1 MFLSQIKLLGNAM
14 AREERQKLA
23 VNGCYAS
30 HQLLWKLFAGEQKR
44 GFLYCTVNDA
54 LDQFM
59 VLSAQEPKNY
69 NEIFAIQTKRFN
81 PVLYQGQKLSYQI
94 TLNPTV
100 CKNNR
105 RHDVVMN
112 TQQSLLLSELTKL
125 GVDPQVSKKS
135 RLKSQLL
142 DFADDGVVANWKAE
156 LQLSEQIAR
165 SDLLEMWLRFKTD
178 LVLRQWWSERLLSL
192 SARAEL
198 ADCDIFAYQQH
209 QVAKGKN
216 QIRFST
222 VDIVGQLEVTD
233 PEKFTEAL
241 FNGIGRSKAFG
252 CGLMLIK
259 PL

>member
-105 RHDVVMN
+105 RPRCGDEHTAKFIAKRAYKVGGR
-112 TQQSLLLSELTKL
+112 SS
-125 GVDPQVSKKS
+125 
-135 RLKSQLL
+135 
-142 DFADDGVVANWKAE
+142 
-156 LQLSEQIAR
+156 SEQKI
-165 SDLLEMWLRFKTD
+165 
-178 LVLRQWWSERLLSL
+178 
-192 SARAEL
+192 SA
-198 ADCDIFAYQQH
+198 
-209 QVAKGKN
+209 
-216 QIRFST
+216 
-222 VDIVGQLEVTD
+222 
-233 PEKFTEAL
+233 
-241 FNGIGRSKAFG
+241 
-252 CGLMLIK
+252 
-259 PL
+259 